1 MCYTDC
7 SIRVICVLQVGK
19 TGACLL
25 LLRLLHDLT
34 LSAHGVMV
42 KNEPLAKK
50 YLKRLKD
57 SSAEPLMVK
66 FDPTIQEYFKTKH
79 FSKIYSVLSLHNE
92 GSLEEPEEVTDE
104 EKEGTESKQSAEPKT
119 EAYLSLSFNCAYDP
133 THSCNGC
140 VLYMCRPHNS
150 STDTGVIRAEFTI
163 EGPTP
168 AIFAIYIPMSQRKL
182 FDIKTCPVTG
192 KITVQRFILF
202 SDVTPYKKTSKQVIT
217 PIFTPTFNRQAHA
230 LLNLHHAFVGAQHVH
245 ILVMNASQVA
255 NYQKVWPNHIIL
267 ILPEGD
273 KSQGYGPTLYWI
285 KLFATHNYALNC
297 SVLAEQFPSN
307 VDEHVVWPWI
317 IIMNDSCVM
326 WKKSIVEPNGTKR

>member
-1 MCYTDC
+1 M
-7 SIRVICVLQVGK
+7 
-19 TGACLL
+19 
-25 LLRLLHDLT
+25 
-34 LSAHGVMV
+34 

-50 YLKRLKD
+50 HLKQLKD
-57 SSAEPLMVK
+57 PSAGALTIK
-66 FDPTIQEYFKTKH
+66 FDPVLHEYFKTKH
-79 FSKIYSVLSLHNE
+79 FSKIYSVLSLYSE
-92 GSLEEPEEVTDE
+92 GSPEQAEEVTDE
-104 EKEGTESKQSAEPKT
+104 VKDDNEVKQAVEPKT

-168 AIFAIYIPMSQRKL
+168 ATFSVYIPMSQRKL
-182 FDIKTCPVTG
+182 FDIKTCSVTG
-192 KITVQRFILF
+192 KISVQRFILF
-202 SDVTPYKKTSKQVIT
+202 SDVTSSYKKNSKQVIT

-230 LLNLHHAFVGAQHVH
+230 LLNLHHAFVGTQHVH
-245 ILVMNASQVA
+245 IIVMNASQVA

-285 KLFATHNYALNC
+285 KLFAAHNYALNC
-297 SVLAEQFPSN
+297 AAVAEQMSTKPDQLSPSA
-307 VDEHVVWPWI
+307 VWPWI

-326 WKKSIVEPNGTKR
+326 WKKSIVEPNGTRR

>member
-1 MCYTDC
+1 
-7 SIRVICVLQVGK
+7 
-19 TGACLL
+19 
-25 LLRLLHDLT
+25 
-34 LSAHGVMV
+34 MV
-42 KNEPLAKK
+42 KNEPIANK
-50 YLKRLKD
+50 YLKQLRD
-57 SSAEPLMVK
+57 PSAEPMMIK
-66 FDPTIQEYFKTKH
+66 FDPAIQEYFKTRH
-79 FSKIYSVLSLHNE
+79 FSKIYSVLSLHSE
-92 GSLEEPEEVTDE
+92 GSHEPEEVMDE
-104 EKEGTESKQSAEPKT
+104 EKDGTKSKQPIEPKT

-202 SDVTPYKKTSKQVIT
+202 SDITSCKKNSKQVVT

-267 ILPEGD
+267 TLPEGD

-297 SVLAEQFPSN
+297 SAIAEQFSSKADQLSPTT
-307 VDEHVVWPWI
+307 VWPWI

-326 WKKSIVEPNGTKR
+326 WKKSIVEPNGTRR

>member
-1 MCYTDC
+1 
-7 SIRVICVLQVGK
+7 
-19 TGACLL
+19 
-25 LLRLLHDLT
+25 
-34 LSAHGVMV
+34 MV

-50 YLKRLKD
+50 YLKQLKD

-66 FDPTIQEYFKTKH
+66 FAPAIQEYFKTKH
-79 FSKIYSVLSLHNE
+79 FSKIFSVMSLHSE
-92 GSLEEPEEVTDE
+92 GSHEPEEVTDE
-104 EKEGTESKQSAEPKT
+104 EKEGGESKQPMEPKT

-163 EGPTP
+163 EGSNP
-168 AIFAIYIPMSQRKL
+168 ATFAIYIPMSQRKL

-202 SDVTPYKKTSKQVIT
+202 SDVTRKNSKQVIT

-285 KLFATHNYALNC
+285 KLFATHNYSLNC
-297 SVLAEQFPSN
+297 TAMAEQFSSSK
-307 VDEHVVWPWI
+307 VDPLTVWPWI

-326 WKKSIVEPNGTKR
+326 WKKSIVEPNGTRR

>member
-1 MCYTDC
+1 
-7 SIRVICVLQVGK
+7 
-19 TGACLL
+19 
-25 LLRLLHDLT
+25 
-34 LSAHGVMV
+34 MV

-50 YLKRLKD
+50 YLKQLKD
-57 SSAEPLMVK
+57 SSEEAQTMK
-66 FDPTIQEYFKTKH
+66 FDPAIQEYFKTKH
-79 FSKIYSVLSLHNE
+79 FSKIFTVLSLNSP
-92 GSLEEPEEVTDE
+92 GSHDPKEVTDE
-104 EKEGTESKQSAEPKT
+104 EVNDTKQLVEPKT
-119 EAYLSLSFNCAYDP
+119 EAYLSLSFHCAYDP

-140 VLYMCRPHNS
+140 VLYMCRPQNNS
-150 STDTGVIRAEFTI
+150 ADTGVIRAEFSI
-163 EGPTP
+163 DGPTP
-168 AIFAIYIPMSQRKL
+168 ATFSVYIPMSQRKL

-202 SDVTPYKKTSKQVIT
+202 SEVRSYRSNSKQVVT

-267 ILPEGD
+267 ILPDGD

-285 KLFATHNYALNC
+285 KLFAAHNYALNC
-297 SVLAEQFPSN
+297 AAVSDQFQSKTDPLT
-307 VDEHVVWPWI
+307 VWPWI